1 MHFQIDKLL
10 SHYSKAFA
18 SNSIFRSRTK
28 PRYHVVF
35 VRPNGEMLKD
45 LKEHI
50 DAGRIKPVVGEVF
63 EMEQVQ
69 AAHNKMEAG
78 HSTGK
83 LVLKISN

>member
-1 MHFQIDKLL
+1 
-10 SHYSKAFA
+10 
-18 SNSIFRSRTK
+18 
-28 PRYHVVF
+28 
-35 VRPNGEMLKD
+35 MLKD